1 MSDITS
7 AKVPRLQVDD
17 PLGRRIVIIDK
28 AVFRIGRKS
37 ESDLRSVGTDV
48 SREHAEI
55 VRLDDGRF
63 VLKDR
68 GSRCGTFVNDEQ
80 VTERP
85 LRHRDKIRLG
95 RSGSAELIFLA
106 DDPADTHVSQVSGVI
121 DFRPLTTLLDRLRGL
136 GSSRV
141 LEEVLTLVMDSAI
154 DATGAERGFIMLA
167 NAKGELEFKIARAR
181 GKVTLSGQQ
190 SFATSQKIPQQVFE
204 TAQPRI
210 VADLREGDVA
220 GQHLGTV
227 ALGIRHVLCTPL
239 RVVRYLDQS
248 SSDVE
253 QRPIGVLYL
262 DSREKGQLMSVAARS
277 ALEAVAG
284 EAASAIES
292 ARLYREATEKAR
304 MERELQL
311 AAEIQRALLPEPVQ
325 SGPHFDVAAS
335 SIPCRAIGGDFFDYF
350 NLAEGHF
357 GFTLGD
363 VAGKGPSAALL
374 TAMIQGAFAAQV
386 TAMDS
391 PAALMAHINRTLIR
405 RAIQSRFVTVMYGVL
420 APDGRLTYS
429 NAGHN
434 PPILVGRHGIRRLET
449 GGLILGL
456 FPHATYEEATL
467 QLEDGDTLI
476 VFSDGVT
483 EALNVAGDEFGE
495 DRLLPCINEHCG
507 CPTDVLLDR
516 ILATVRTFAVGAA
529 QNDDVTAL
537 VLRYGGRTTR

>member
-1 MSDITS
+1 MSDITI
-7 AKVPRLQVDD
+7 ARIPRLQVDD
-17 PLGRRIVIIDK
+17 PLGPRIVVIDK
-28 AVFRIGRKS
+28 PVFRIGRKS

-48 SREHAEI
+48 SRDHAEI

-85 LRHRDKIRLG
+85 LHHRDRIRLG
-95 RSGSAELIFLA
+95 RSGSAQLTFLF
-106 DDPADTHVSQVSGVI
+106 DDGSESHVSRTSKFI
-121 DFRPLTTLLDRLRGL
+121 DLRPLTTLLDRLRAL

-141 LEEVLTLVMDSAI
+141 LEEVLVLVMDSAI

-167 NAKGELEFKIARAR
+167 SPKGELEFKIARAR
-181 GKVTLSGQQ
+181 GSVTLSGG
-190 SFATSQKIPQQVFE
+190 SFATSRKIPQEVFE
-204 TAQPRI
+204 TGRDRI
-210 VADLREGDVA
+210 VADLRESDFA

-239 RVVRYLDQS
+239 RVVRYLEQS
-248 SSDVE
+248 SGDLE

-262 DSREKGQLMSVAARS
+262 DSREKGQLMSAAARH
-277 ALEAVAG
+277 ALEGVAG

-304 MERELQL
+304 IERELLL
-311 AAEIQRALLPEPVQ
+311 AAEIQRALLPEAMQ
-325 SGPHFDVAAS
+325 SGPYFDVAAA
-335 SIPCRAIGGDFFDYF
+335 SIPCRSIGGDFFDYF
-350 NLAEGHF
+350 NLADGRF

-363 VAGKGPSAALL
+363 VAGKGPAAALL

-386 TAMDS
+386 ASTDS
-391 PAALMAHINRTLIR
+391 PAELMAHINRTLIR
-405 RAIQSRFVTVMYGVL
+405 RAIQSRFVTVMYGAL
-420 APDGRLTYS
+420 GADGRLTYS

-434 PPILVGRHGIRRLET
+434 PPILVGRNGVRRFET

-456 FPHATYEEATL
+456 FPHATYEEEAV
-467 QLEDGDTLI
+467 QLEDGDTLV

-483 EALNVAGDEFGE
+483 DALNEAGDEFGE
-495 DRLLPCINEHCG
+495 ERLLQCVGEHLG
-507 CPTDVLLDR
+507 CATDVLLDR
-516 ILATVRTFAVGAA
+516 ILATVRNFAAGAT

-537 VLRYGGRTTR
+537 VLRYTAPKGY

>member
-1 MSDITS
+1 MSDIT
-7 AKVPRLQVDD
+7 ATRIPRLQVDD
-17 PLGRRIVIIDK
+17 PLGPRVVVIDK
-28 AVFRIGRKS
+28 PVFRIGRKS

-48 SREHAEI
+48 SRDHAEI

-85 LRHRDKIRLG
+85 LHHRDRIRLG
-95 RSGSAELIFLA
+95 RSGSAQMTFLV
-106 DDPADTHVSQVSGVI
+106 DDGSESHGSRTSKVI
-121 DFRPLTTLLDRLRGL
+121 DLRPLTTLLDRLRGL

-141 LEEVLTLVMDSAI
+141 LEEVLVLVMDSAI
-154 DATGAERGFIMLA
+154 EATGAERGFIMLA
-167 NAKGELEFKIARAR
+167 SPKGELEFKIARAR
-181 GKVTLSGQQ
+181 GSVTLSGG
-190 SFATSQKIPQQVFE
+190 SFATSRKIPRDVFE
-204 TAQPRI
+204 TGRDRI
-210 VADLREGDVA
+210 VADLRESDFA
-220 GQHLGTV
+220 RQHLGTV

-239 RVVRYLDQS
+239 RVVRYLEQS
-248 SSDVE
+248 SGDLE

-262 DSREKGQLMSVAARS
+262 DSREKGQLMSAAARS

-304 MERELQL
+304 MEREMLL
-311 AAEIQRALLPEPVQ
+311 AAEIQRALLPEAMQ
-325 SGPHFDVAAS
+325 SGPHFDVAAA
-335 SIPCRAIGGDFFDYF
+335 SIPCRSIGGDFFDYF
-350 NLAEGHF
+350 NLADGRF

-386 TAMDS
+386 ASTDS
-391 PAALMAHINRTLIR
+391 PAALLAHINRTLIR

-420 APDGRLTYS
+420 GADGRLTYS

-434 PPILVGRHGIRRLET
+434 PPILIGRNGVRRFET

-456 FPHATYEEATL
+456 FPHATYEEETV
-467 QLEDGDTLI
+467 QLEDGDTLV

-483 EALNVAGDEFGE
+483 EALNEAGDEFGE
-495 DRLLPCINEHCG
+495 ERLLRCVGEHLG
-507 CPTDVLLDR
+507 CATDVLLDR
-516 ILATVRTFAVGAA
+516 ILATVRNFAASA
-529 QNDDVTAL
+529 TQNDDVTAL
-537 VLRYGGRTTR
+537 VLRYSAPKS

>member
-1 MSDITS
+1 MSDITI
-7 AKVPRLQVDD
+7 ARIPRLQVDD
-17 PLGRRIVIIDK
+17 PLGPRIVVIDK
-28 AVFRIGRKS
+28 PVFRIGRKS

-48 SREHAEI
+48 SRDHAEI

-85 LRHRDKIRLG
+85 LHHRDRIRLG
-95 RSGSAELIFLA
+95 RSGSAQLTFLL
-106 DDPADTHVSQVSGVI
+106 DDGSESHVSRTSKFI
-121 DFRPLTTLLDRLRGL
+121 DLRPLTTLLDRLRAL

-141 LEEVLTLVMDSAI
+141 LEEVLVLVMDSAI

-167 NAKGELEFKIARAR
+167 SPKGELEFKIARAR
-181 GKVTLSGQQ
+181 GSVTLSGG
-190 SFATSQKIPQQVFE
+190 SFATSRKIPQEVFE
-204 TAQPRI
+204 TGRDRI
-210 VADLREGDVA
+210 VADLRESDFA

-239 RVVRYLDQS
+239 RVVRYLEQS
-248 SSDVE
+248 SGDLE

-262 DSREKGQLMSVAARS
+262 DSREKGQLMSAAARH

-304 MERELQL
+304 IERELLL
-311 AAEIQRALLPEPVQ
+311 AAEIQRALLPEAMQ
-325 SGPHFDVAAS
+325 SGPYFDVAAA
-335 SIPCRAIGGDFFDYF
+335 SIPCRSIGGDFFDYF
-350 NLAEGHF
+350 NLADGRF

-363 VAGKGPSAALL
+363 VAGKGPAAALL

-386 TAMDS
+386 ASTDS
-391 PAALMAHINRTLIR
+391 PAELMAHINRTLIR
-405 RAIQSRFVTVMYGVL
+405 RAIQSRFVTVMYGAL
-420 APDGRLTYS
+420 GADGRLTYS

-434 PPILVGRHGIRRLET
+434 PPILVGRNGVRRFET

-456 FPHATYEEATL
+456 FPHATYEEETV
-467 QLEDGDTLI
+467 QLEDGDTLV

-483 EALNVAGDEFGE
+483 DALNEAGDEFGE
-495 DRLLPCINEHCG
+495 ERLLQCVGEHLG
-507 CPTDVLLDR
+507 CATDVLLDR
-516 ILATVRTFAVGAA
+516 ILATVKNFAASA
-529 QNDDVTAL
+529 TQNDDVTAL
-537 VLRYGGRTTR
+537 VLRYSAPKG

>member
-1 MSDITS
+1 MSDTTTTNI
-7 AKVPRLQVDD
+7 PRLQVDD
-17 PLGRRIVIIDK
+17 SLGRRVVVIDK
-28 AVFRIGRKS
+28 PVFRIGRKS
-37 ESDLRSVGTDV
+37 ESDLRAVGTDV

-55 VRLDDGRF
+55 VHLDDGRF

-68 GSRCGTFVNDEQ
+68 GSRSGTFVNDEQ
-80 VTERP
+80 VTERS
-85 LRHRDKIRLG
+85 LRHRDRIRLG
-95 RSGSAELIFLA
+95 RSGSSELIFLA
-106 DDPADTHVSQVSGVI
+106 DDPAETHGSHTSGII
-121 DFRPLTTLLDRLRGL
+121 DFRPLTTLLDQLRRL

-141 LEEVLTLVMDSAI
+141 LEEVLVLVMDSAI
-154 DATGAERGFIMLA
+154 EATGAERGFIMLA
-167 NAKGELEFKIARAR
+167 NPKGELEFKIARAR
-181 GKVTLSGQQ
+181 GKVTLSGQ
-190 SFATSQKIPQQVFE
+190 SFATSQKIPQQVFATGQE
-204 TAQPRI
+204 RI
-210 VADLREGDVA
+210 VADLREGDFA

-239 RVVRYLDQS
+239 RVVRYLDHS
-248 SSDVE
+248 SSDAE

-262 DSREKGQLMSVAARS
+262 DSREKGQLMSGAART

-292 ARLYREATEKAR
+292 AHLYREATEKAR
-304 MERELQL
+304 LERELQL
-311 AAEIQRALLPEPVQ
+311 AAEIQRALLPEAMQ
-325 SGPHFDVAAS
+325 SGAHFDVAAS

-350 NLAEGHF
+350 NLAGGRF

-386 TAMDS
+386 TSMDS

-420 APDGRLTYS
+420 AQDGRLTYS

-434 PPILVGRHGIRRLET
+434 PPILVGRGGIRRLET

-456 FPHATYEEATL
+456 FPHATYEEETL
-467 QLEDGDTLI
+467 QLEEGDTLV

-483 EALNVAGDEFGE
+483 EALNAAGDEFGE
-495 DRLLPCINEHCG
+495 ERLLPCINEHCAS
-507 CPTDVLLDR
+507 PTGVLLDG
-516 ILATVRTFAVGAA
+516 ILAAVRTFAASAA

-537 VLRYGGRTTR
+537 VLRYGGRKS

>member
-7 AKVPRLQVDD
+7 ANVPRLQVDD
-17 PLGRRIVIIDK
+17 PLGRRVVIIDK

-106 DDPADTHVSQVSGVI
+106 DDPADSHVSHASGVI

-141 LEEVLTLVMDSAI
+141 LEEVLVLVMDSAI

-204 TAQPRI
+204 TGQERI

-220 GQHLGTV
+220 GQHMGTV

-239 RVVRYLDQS
+239 RVVRYLDHS

-262 DSREKGQLMSVAARS
+262 DSREKGQLMSSAARS

-311 AAEIQRALLPEPVQ
+311 AAEIQRALLPEPMQ

-350 NLAEGHF
+350 NLADGHF

-420 APDGRLTYS
+420 APDGRLTYT

-434 PPILVGRHGIRRLET
+434 PPILVGRNGVRRLET

-456 FPHATYEEATL
+456 FPHATYEEETL

-483 EALNVAGDEFGE
+483 EALNVAGEEFGE
-495 DRLLPCINEHCG
+495 DRLLPCIGEHYANA
-507 CPTDVLLDR
+507 TDVMLDR
-516 ILATVRTFAVGAA
+516 ILATVRSFAASAA

-537 VLRYGGRTTR
+537 VLRYCGKKA

>member
-1 MSDITS
+1 MSDITDTRT
-7 AKVPRLQVDD
+7 PRLQVDD
-17 PLGRRIVIIDK
+17 PLGPRIVVIDK
-28 AVFRIGRKS
+28 PVFRIGRKS
-37 ESDLRSVGTDV
+37 ESDLRPVGTDV

-95 RSGSAELIFLA
+95 RSGSAQMTFLV
-106 DDPADTHVSQVSGVI
+106 DDTDESHGSRASKVI
-121 DFRPLTTLLDRLRGL
+121 DLRPLTTLLDRLRGL

-141 LEEVLTLVMDSAI
+141 LEEVLVLVMDSAI
-154 DATGAERGFIMLA
+154 EATGAERGFIMLA
-167 NAKGELEFKIARAR
+167 SPKGELEFKIARAR
-181 GKVTLSGQQ
+181 GSVTLSGG
-190 SFATSQKIPQQVFE
+190 SFATSRKIPRDVFE
-204 TAQPRI
+204 TGRDRI
-210 VADLREGDVA
+210 VADLRESDVA
-220 GQHLGTV
+220 RQHLGTV

-239 RVVRYLDQS
+239 RVVRYLEQS
-248 SSDVE
+248 SGDLE

-262 DSREKGQLMSVAARS
+262 DSREKGQLMSAAART

-304 MERELQL
+304 MEREMLL
-311 AAEIQRALLPEPVQ
+311 AAEIQRALLPEAMQ
-325 SGPHFDVAAS
+325 SGPHFDIAAA
-335 SIPCRAIGGDFFDYF
+335 SIPCRSIGGDFFDYF
-350 NLAEGHF
+350 NFADGRF

-374 TAMIQGAFAAQV
+374 TAMIQGAFSAQV
-386 TAMDS
+386 ASTDS
-391 PAALMAHINRTLIR
+391 PAALLAHINRTLIR

-420 APDGRLTYS
+420 GADGRLTYS

-434 PPILVGRHGIRRLET
+434 PPILIGRNGVRRFET

-456 FPHATYEEATL
+456 FPHATYEEETV
-467 QLEDGDTLI
+467 QLEDGDTLV

-483 EALNVAGDEFGE
+483 EALNEAGDEFGE
-495 DRLLPCINEHCG
+495 ERLLGCIDEHLG
-507 CPTDVLLDR
+507 CATDVLLDR
-516 ILATVRTFAVGAA
+516 ILATVRNFAASA
-529 QNDDVTAL
+529 IQNDDVTAL
-537 VLRYGGRTTR
+537 VLRYSAPKS